1 MEQELWEQVKNQ
13 ISKKEAVN
21 VTSFNQWIKPLKLHD
36 VDENNSI
43 IYLRSDETKELFVNI
58 VRKRFLG
65 MITSEFKEI
74 TGKDYQ
80 IIVKLAGEYQEK
92 EDLISENSKIEKQ
105 LERSRIGLGN
115 QRISNPMFT
124 FENFVVGDCNKFAYA
139 ASLAV
144 AESPSQGYN
153 PLFVYGGSGLGKT
166 HLINAIAN
174 YLIERDVENKM
185 NILYVSNEMF
195 MNELINAFSKKTMQ
209 AFKEKYRSLNVFII
223 DDIQFLKGDRV
234 TEEFF
239 NTFNDLTK
247 NDCQIVISSDRP
259 PNELDNL
266 DERLK
271 SRFASSLFVNL
282 DPPDYE
288 TRVAILQKK
297 AENANIEV
305 DENIYEV
312 ICLIADNITDNIR
325 TLTGAFENVIH
336 LSKIMKV
343 DIDISFAKS
352 ILKDTIRSGEDNI
365 TPSKIKSVVCRHY
378 KIKVSQMESNTRLQS
393 IAYPRQIAMYL
404 CRNMTD
410 YSYEKIGEF
419 FGDRH
424 YSTVMHACDK
434 IQKDINKKELDI
446 KVIEDIKKRIIE
458 G

>member
-1 MEQELWEQVKNQ
+1 MEQEFWEKVKDQ
-13 ISKKEAVN
+13 ISQKEAVN
-21 VTSFNQWIKPLKLHD
+21 ATSFNQWIKPLKLHD
-36 VDENNSI
+36 VDETLNI

-58 VRKRFLG
+58 VKNRFLG
-65 MITSEFKEI
+65 MIASEFKEL
-74 TGKDYQ
+74 TGKDYK
-80 IIVKLAGEYQEK
+80 IIVKLARDYEK
-92 EDLISENSKIEKQ
+92 TEEEKAGKSKIEKVI
-105 LERSRIGLGN
+105 ERKRLRLDK

-124 FENFVVGDCNKFAYA
+124 FENFVVGDCNKYSYA

-153 PLFVYGGSGLGKT
+153 PLFIYGGSGLGKT

-174 YLIERDVENKM
+174 YLIERDTQQKM
-185 NILYVSNEMF
+185 NILYISSEMF
-195 MNELINAFSKKTMQ
+195 MNEMIQAVTEKKMS

-223 DDIQFLKGDRV
+223 DDIQFLKGERI

-239 NTFNDLTK
+239 NTFNDLSK

-259 PNELDNL
+259 PNELNSL
-266 DERLK
+266 DERLT
-271 SRFASSLFVNL
+271 SRFASSIFASI
-282 DPPDYE
+282 DTPDYE
-288 TRVAILQKK
+288 TRVAILLKK
-297 AENANIEV
+297 AENANLTV
-305 DENIYEV
+305 DESIYEV
-312 ICLIADNITDNIR
+312 ICLIADNIQDNIR
-325 TLTGAFENVIH
+325 TLTGAFENVVH
-336 LSKIMKV
+336 FSRLMKC
-343 DIDISFAKS
+343 DIDIPFAKS
-352 ILKDTIRSGEDNI
+352 ILKDTIKSGDDNV

-378 KIKVSQMESNTRLQS
+378 KIKVTQMESNTRLQS

-434 IQKDINKKELDI
+434 IQKDINTKELDPGI
-446 KVIEDIKKRIIE
+446 IEEIKKKIIE